1 MGPKRQ
7 APTGALPPASARVR
21 VTGGPIGTADTAPPT
36 APRTTLVPPTK
47 TAPPAPPAPPTETAQ
62 PTAHYQYTVDL
73 NYKLTKEVAQ
83 LKKDLTTQQQDH
95 DRRTADLLAQIAT
108 KTQELATKTQEVKT
122 YSKAREDLHDYY
134 QERKK
139 YWTKQHEDD
148 QKKIDSL
155 TETIKIVVTTRAHA
169 P

>member
-1 MGPKRQ
+1 MAPKRQ

-36 APRTTLVPPTK
+36 APRTALVPPTK
-47 TAPPAPPAPPTETAQ
+47 TAPPAPPTKTAPPTA
-62 PTAHYQYTVDL
+62 PTAHHQYTVDL

-83 LKKDLTTQQQDH
+83 LKKDLTKQQQEHDH
-95 DRRTADLLAQIAT
+95 RTADLLAQIAT
-108 KTQELATKTQEVKT
+108 KTQELEATTTDKNNIH
-122 YSKAREDLHDYY
+122 RHY

-139 YWTKQHEDD
+139 FWTKQHEDD

-155 TETIKIVVTTRAHA
+155 TETIKIVVTTRAQA